1 MKLNLTIQPRLRLNF
16 SPLVWILL
24 TLMGIAFVAAML
36 RYVFGIGTI
45 SDLSYSYPWGFWIS
59 FDLFTGVV
67 ISSGG
72 FLMAG
77 MVYILGIKEFEPLL
91 RPSVLTAFLG
101 YIMVTIALMVD
112 LGQPLRIWYM
122 MIHWNHTSVL
132 LEIGICV
139 MTYLTVLAI
148 EFAPVALEGFKLQ
161 KWAHLI
167 HKYIMPFVIL
177 GVVLSTLHQSSLGS
191 LLLIQPTKL
200 HPLWWTPILPIMF
213 FVSAI
218 SVGLAMIIFESSLS
232 SRYFQRGLETHLLEK
247 LAKALPVVLGMYA
260 LLKFGELAVAGDLGY
275 LFTSGIMSFL
285 FWAEILIGVVTPIV
299 WFSIKKNRASANGLL
314 TGAIIVLLGMILNR
328 FNVSWFAVKHP
339 DPMFYL
345 PTFMSNVDY
354 FPTLPEVAVSI
365 GIFAAGILAFGLAAK
380 YLPVFEAEHRE
391 ASPWDETN
399 EARQPIHELQPVAA
413 SADD

>member
-1 MKLNLTIQPRLRLNF
+1 MKLNLTVQPRFRLNF

-24 TLMGIAFVAAML
+24 TLMGIAFVVAMM
-36 RYVFGIGTI
+36 RYAFGIGVI

-59 FDLFTGVV
+59 FDLFTGVA

-77 MVYILGIKEFEPLL
+77 TVYILRIKEFEPLL
-91 RPSVLTAFLG
+91 RPSVLTAFIG
-101 YIMVTIALMVD
+101 YVMVAIALLVD

-122 MIHWNHTSVL
+122 MIHWNGTSVL

-139 MTYLTVLAI
+139 MLYLTVLAI

-167 HKYIMPFVIL
+167 HKFIMPFVIL

-191 LLLIQPTKL
+191 LLLIQPSKL

-213 FVSAI
+213 FTSAI
-218 SVGLAMIIFESSLS
+218 SIGLAMIILESSLS
-232 SRYFQRGLETHLLEK
+232 SRYFQRGLETHLLAK
-247 LAKALPVVLGMYA
+247 LAKAIPIVLVIYG

-275 LFTSGIMSFL
+275 LFTSGTMSIL
-285 FWAEILIGVVTPIV
+285 FWAEILIGIITPIA
-299 WFSIKKNRASANGLL
+299 WFSIKKNRESANGLL
-314 TGAIIVLLGMILNR
+314 TGAIIVLGGMILNR

-339 DPMFYL
+339 DPMFYM
-345 PTFMSNVDY
+345 PTFMSNVKY
-354 FPTLPEVAVSI
+354 FLTLPEVAVSL
-365 GIFAAGILAFGLAAK
+365 GIFAAGIMAFGLAAK
-380 YLPVFEAEHRE
+380 YFPVFESEHSHP
-391 ASPWDETN
+391 AHTGD
-399 EARQPIHELQPVAA
+399 
-413 SADD
+413 

>member
-1 MKLNLTIQPRLRLNF
+1 MKLNLTIQPRFRLNF
-16 SPLVWILL
+16 SPLVWVLL
-24 TLMGIAFVAAML
+24 TLMGIAFVVAMT
-36 RYVFGIGTI
+36 RYIFGIGAI

-77 MVYILGIKEFEPLL
+77 TVYILGIKEFQPLL
-91 RPSVLTAFLG
+91 RPSILTAFIG
-101 YIMVTIALMVD
+101 YVMVSIALLVD

-122 MIHWNHTSVL
+122 MIHWNGTSVL

-139 MTYLTVLAI
+139 MSYLTVLAI
-148 EFAPVALEGFKLQ
+148 EFAPVVLERFPKLHNI
-161 KWAHLI
+161 AHII
-167 HKYIMPFVIL
+167 HKFIMPFVIL

-191 LLLIQPTKL
+191 LLLIQPAKL

-213 FVSAI
+213 FTSAI

-247 LAKALPVVLGMYA
+247 LAKAIPVVLVIYA

-275 LFTSGIMSFL
+275 LFTSGIMSIL
-285 FWAEILIGVVTPIV
+285 FWAEILIGVVTPII
-299 WFSIKKNRASANGLL
+299 WFSIKKNRTSPNGLL

-345 PTFMSNVDY
+345 PTFMSNVSY

-380 YLPVFEAEHRE
+380 YLPVFE
-391 ASPWDETN
+391 DE
-399 EARQPIHELQPVAA
+399 EEIHHQQA
-413 SADD
+413 

>member
-1 MKLNLTIQPRLRLNF
+1 MKLNITLPKFLRIGTL
-16 SPLVWILL
+16 PLILIL
-24 TLMGIAFVAAML
+24 LMGIAFITAMV
-36 RYVFGIGTI
+36 RYTYGIGAI

-77 MVYILGIKEFEPLL
+77 TVYILRIKEFEPLL

-101 YIMVTIALMVD
+101 YIMVAVALLVD

-139 MTYLTVLAI
+139 MSYLTVLAI
-148 EFAPVALEGFKLQ
+148 EFAPVVLEHFPKLHNI
-161 KWAHLI
+161 AHLI
-167 HKYIMPFVIL
+167 HKFIMPFVIL

-191 LLLIQPTKL
+191 LLLIQPAKL

-213 FVSAI
+213 FSSAI
-218 SVGLAMIIFESSLS
+218 TVGMAMIIFESSLS

-247 LAKALPVVLGMYA
+247 IAKGLPIALGIYLA
-260 LLKFGELAVAGDLGY
+260 LKFGELAFTGELGL
-275 LFTSGIMSFL
+275 LFTSGIMSVL
-285 FWAEILIGVVTPIV
+285 FWAEILIGVVIPIV
-299 WFSIKKNRASANGLL
+299 WFSIKKNRTSPNALL
-314 TGAIIVLLGMILNR
+314 TGAIIVLVGMILNR

-339 DPMFYL
+339 DPLFYL
-345 PTFMSNVDY
+345 PTFMGNVDY

-365 GIFAAGILAFGLAAK
+365 GIFSAGIMAFGLLAK
-380 YLPVFEAEHRE
+380 YFPVFEAEH
-391 ASPWDETN
+391 ET
-399 EARQPIHELQPVAA
+399 EETHQPVRGLQPAI
-413 SADD
+413 STSDD

>member
-1 MKLNLTIQPRLRLNF
+1 MKLNLTVQPRFRLDF

-24 TLMGIAFVAAML
+24 TLMGIAFVVAMM
-36 RYVFGIGTI
+36 RYAFGIGVI

-59 FDLFTGVV
+59 FDLFTGVA

-77 MVYILGIKEFEPLL
+77 TVYILRIKEFEPLL

-101 YIMVTIALMVD
+101 YIMVAIALLVD

-139 MTYLTVLAI
+139 MSYLTVLAI
-148 EFAPVALEGFKLQ
+148 EFAPVVLERFPKLH
-161 KWAHLI
+161 KVAHLI
-167 HKYIMPFVIL
+167 HKFIMPFVIF

-191 LLLIQPTKL
+191 LLLIQPSKL

-218 SVGLAMIIFESSLS
+218 SIGLAMIILESSLS
-232 SRYFQRGLETHLLEK
+232 SRYFQRGLETHLLAK
-247 LAKALPVVLGMYA
+247 LAKAIPVVLVIYG

-275 LFTSGIMSFL
+275 LFTSGTMSIL
-285 FWAEILIGVVTPIV
+285 FWAEILIGIITPIV
-299 WFSIKKNRASANGLL
+299 WFSIRKNRESANGLL
-314 TGAIIVLLGMILNR
+314 TGAIIVLGGMILNR

-339 DPMFYL
+339 DPMFYM
-345 PTFMSNVDY
+345 PTFMNNVKY
-354 FPTLPEVAVSI
+354 FPTLPEVAVSL
-365 GIFAAGILAFGLAAK
+365 GIFAAGIMAFGLAAK
-380 YLPVFEAEHRE
+380 YLPVFEAEHEIEE
-391 ASPWDETN
+391 AHQPLHGFQP
-399 EARQPIHELQPVAA
+399 ARA

>member
-1 MKLNLTIQPRLRLNF
+1 MKLSITLPKFLRIGAL
-16 SPLVWILL
+16 PLVLL
-24 TLMGIAFVAAML
+24 ALMAIAAVVAFA
-36 RYVFGIGTI
+36 RYAFGIGTI

-77 MVYILGIKEFEPLL
+77 TVYILRIKEFQPLL

-101 YIMVTIALMVD
+101 YIMVAVALLVD

-139 MTYLTVLAI
+139 MSYLTVLAI
-148 EFAPVALEGFKLQ
+148 EFAPVVLERFPKLHRV
-161 KWAHLI
+161 AHLI
-167 HKYIMPFVIL
+167 HKFIMPFVIF

-213 FVSAI
+213 FTSAI
-218 SVGLAMIIFESSLS
+218 SVGLSMIILESSLS

-247 LAKALPVVLGMYA
+247 LAKALPIALGIYG
-260 LLKFGELAVAGDLGY
+260 LLKFGELAVAGELGY
-275 LFTSGIMSFL
+275 LFTSGTMSIL
-285 FWAEILIGVVTPIV
+285 FWAEILIGVITPMV
-299 WFSIKKNRASANGLL
+299 WFSIKKNRASSNGLL
-314 TGAIIVLLGMILNR
+314 TGAVITLLGLILNR

-339 DPMFYL
+339 DPLTYI
-345 PTFMSNVDY
+345 PTFMGNVDY
-354 FPTLPEVAVSI
+354 FPTFPEVAVSI
-365 GIFAAGILAFGLAAK
+365 GIFAAGIMAFGLLAK
-380 YLPVFEAEHRE
+380 YFPVFEAEH
-391 ASPWDETN
+391 ETA
-399 EARQPIHELQPVAA
+399 ETYQPAHGLTPIPSA
-413 SADD
+413 ADD

>member
-1 MKLNLTIQPRLRLNF
+1 MKL
-16 SPLVWILL
+16 SL
-24 TLMGIAFVAAML
+24 TLPKFLRIGLLPTILIVLAGIAFITAMA
-36 RYVFGIGTI
+36 RYAYGIGAI

-77 MVYILGIKEFEPLL
+77 SVYILRIKEFEPLL
-91 RPSVLTAFLG
+91 RPSILTAFLG
-101 YIMVTIALMVD
+101 YIMVAVALLVD

-148 EFAPVALEGFKLQ
+148 EFAPVVLERFPTLHKV
-161 KWAHLI
+161 AHLI
-167 HKYIMPFVIL
+167 HKFIMPFVIL

-200 HPLWWTPILPIMF
+200 HPLWWTPILPILF
-213 FVSAI
+213 FSSAI
-218 SVGLAMIIFESSLS
+218 TVGMAMIIFESSLS
-232 SRYFQRGLETHLLEK
+232 SRYFKRGLETHLLEK
-247 LAKALPVVLGMYA
+247 LAKGLPIALGIYA
-260 LLKFGELAVAGDLGY
+260 LLKFGELAVAGELGL
-275 LFTSGIMSFL
+275 LFTSGIMSML

-299 WFSIKKNRASANGLL
+299 WFSIKKNRTSPNGLL
-314 TGAIIVLLGMILNR
+314 IGAIIVIVGMILNR

-339 DPMFYL
+339 DPLFYL
-345 PTFMSNVDY
+345 PTFMGNVKY

-365 GIFAAGILAFGLAAK
+365 GIFSAGILAFGLLAK
-380 YLPVFEAEHRE
+380 YFPVFESEHE
-391 ASPWDETN
+391 KEETH
-399 EARQPIHELQPVAA
+399 EPARGFHPVPTA
-413 SADD
+413 ADD